1 MHFCTSAMKVQ
12 WGEIQNDAVRT
23 SKTTLASFN
32 FTFTVKMGQEEP
44 SRGCD
49 TEPTHLHTHTHPHVG
64 QGRNVLAVTTASHKT
79 SHHVTAMLTAQLSS
93 SSSKML
99 PVSWLSSLPSLLVQ
113 SATAN

>member
-1 MHFCTSAMKVQ
+1 MLSGPARQHWHHLTAHSQSRWDK
-12 WGEIQNDAVRT
+12 R
-23 SKTTLASFN
+23 
-32 FTFTVKMGQEEP
+32 EP
-44 SRGCD
+44 SHGCD

>member
-1 MHFCTSAMKVQ
+1 MGWEVGTGRSAVL
-12 WGEIQNDAVRT
+12 ERAIFR
-23 SKTTLASFN
+23 
-32 FTFTVKMGQEEP
+32 
-44 SRGCD
+44 
-49 TEPTHLHTHTHPHVG
+49 